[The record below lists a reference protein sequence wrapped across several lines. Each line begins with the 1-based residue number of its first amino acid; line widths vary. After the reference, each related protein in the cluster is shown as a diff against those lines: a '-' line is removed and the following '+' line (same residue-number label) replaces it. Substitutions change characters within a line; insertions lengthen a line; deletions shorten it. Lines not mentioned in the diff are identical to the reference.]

1 MLRSAI
7 RVVAVLSVLLGAHSY
22 AGQMI
27 AQGKV
32 LRVVPINARA
42 HVIERSGDCESD
54 KPSYER
60 GLVALLS
67 WDLRADCRTVRR
79 EIDVVEGYRVYYEWD
94 DRVYD
99 AVMSRRPADTIPL
112 RVNLR

>member
-1 MLRSAI
+1 MIRSAI
-7 RVVAVLSVLLGAHSY
+7 PVVAVLCMLIGVYSF
-22 AGQMI
+22 AGEMI
-27 AQGKV
+27 AHGKV
-32 LRVVPINARA
+32 LRVVPINAKS
-42 HVIERSGDCESD
+42 HVVERSGDCQPE
-54 KPSYER
+54 KPSHDP

-79 EIDVVEGYRVYYEWD
+79 EINVVEGYRVYYEWD

-99 AVMSRRPADTIPL
+99 TVMNQRPAETIPL